1 MVYDAQ
7 KKDNELQSAIVF
19 KEFSKNFDIPQNVVE
34 SVDKFIMATEHH
46 MDNKNVSNDLALFLD
61 FDLSILGSSIDEYDR
76 YKDAIRQEY
85 SHFSDEEFLKG
96 RKFVNFFF
104 FNFFLTDKKKKG
116 FRKISK
122 QSFIVFLSN
131 WKREFRRKGKNEY
144 QKRNRELEIKKV
156 QETKKN

>member
-104 FNFFLTDKKKKG
+104 F
-116 FRKISK
+116 
-122 QSFIVFLSN
+122 
-131 WKREFRRKGKNEY
+131 
-144 QKRNRELEIKKV
+144 
-156 QETKKN
+156 